1 MPNRPEP
8 SRSRFSPRLATNLS
22 DAGPLVLR
30 PIGTAAISTNHVPMP
45 YGVAIAASHIVMI
58 PSNFSW

>member
-1 MPNRPEP
+1 MLNRPEP
-8 SRSRFSPRLATNLS
+8 SRSRFSCRLATNLF

-30 PIGTAAISTNHVPMP
+30 PIGTAAISANRGPIR
-45 YGVAIAASHIVMI
+45 YGLAIAVTHIVLI